1 MDISKIKELEA
12 ALRNQELGSPNCDPG
27 PKGSAASASLAYNEG
42 RHIYSITVEADYAG
56 RTRATVHTQQKFLN
70 VLLRDNPGAITWKS
84 KWPDGKEFRYVKV
97 NNITYMC
104 IRRTD

>member
-12 ALRNQELGSPNCDPG
+12 ALCNHELG
-27 PKGSAASASLAYNEG
+27 PKESSASASAYSEG

-56 RTRATVHTQQKFLN
+56 RTNATVHTQQKY
-70 VLLRDNPGAITWKS
+70 VEELLRNNPGAITWKS
-84 KWPDGKEFRYVKV
+84 KWPDGKEFLYVKV
-97 NNITYMC
+97 NDITYMC